1 MPVFQS
7 VAEFDLSVK
16 YRLKAVGCEQ
26 QAELASNR
34 TAERDWRQ
42 LAAQWLSMAD
52 LSRKDGR
59 ATPCSAPLWT
69 TRFI

>member
-16 YRLKAVGCEQ
+16 YRMKAVGCEQ
-26 QAELASNR
+26 QAELASNQ
-34 TAERDWRQ
+34 TAEQEWRQ

-52 LSRKDGR
+52 KAAKMDGD
-59 ATPCSAPLWT
+59 ALQHAAMDEHVS
-69 TRFI
+69 F